1 MTSVLP
7 ALGSLTG
14 TGKRGGDGGGKPPH
28 KSTGKS
34 GPSGHYTEADYT
46 IAELKA
52 MAALACDLNR
62 KTAIKFFKAGSIHT
76 YNGDKFNLGTETG
89 RFFDPRNRAHLI
101 PSYDIEI
108 AAKSSGKSKLNAP
121 YALATLMAHAS
132 KDRRVRTGS
141 ACDGCKKGNGKF
153 KDCVTASDA
162 DGDLF
167 SGACTNCANGN
178 RYKRCSLY
186 NGAPLGPVQD
196 RSSTKAV
203 ASSSKTVASS
213 SKTVAS
219 SSVAT
224 RSAGPHTRSQASSSK
239 GKGVQ
244 VVVSGPS
251 ASTRAAV
258 APGPSSRTQLAI
270 RSATSSVASPL
281 SGSRYAESPL
291 PQFYPRG
298 SRTSTPGSVAQ
309 HRDVARLATDSSRS
323 SSRTLGDSIH
333 APLSAGSRRT
343 IPETPQVSPSPAP
356 WTPGRPRFLERSPTP
371 AFVSQATMMAEHLV
385 DPALVQGRY
394 IVLDDLYDAQYTRS
408 NRGENAHAFL
418 TMYGRRVTG
427 LVSTDF
433 SILHEILEEYNQRMG
448 I

>member
-1 MTSVLP
+1 M
-7 ALGSLTG
+7 
-14 TGKRGGDGGGKPPH
+14 
-28 KSTGKS
+28 
-34 GPSGHYTEADYT
+34 
-46 IAELKA
+46 I
-52 MAALACDLNR
+52 CDLDR
-62 KTAIKFFKAGSIHT
+62 KTATKFFKAGSIHAH
-76 YNGDKFNLGTETG
+76 NGEKFNLGTETG
-89 RFFDPRNRAHLI
+89 RFFELRNRSYLI
-101 PSYDIEI
+101 PAHDIEI
-108 AAKSSGKSKLNAP
+108 AAKNSGKSKLNAP
-121 YALATLMAHAS
+121 YALATLLAHAS

-196 RSSTKAV
+196 RSSTQAV

-213 SKTVAS
+213 SKA
-219 SSVAT
+219 AT
-224 RSAGPHTRSQASSSK
+224 RSDGPHTRSQASSSK
-239 GKGVQ
+239 GKEVQ

-251 ASTRAAV
+251 ASTRSAV
-258 APGPSSRTQLAI
+258 APGPSSRTRLAI
-270 RSATSSVASPL
+270 RSATTSVASPL
-281 SGSRYAESPL
+281 SDSRHAESPL

-309 HRDVARLATDSSRS
+309 HRDVARLATGSSRS
-323 SSRTLGDSIH
+323 SSHILADSIH
-333 APLSAGSRRT
+333 APSSARSRRT
-343 IPETPQVSPSPAP
+343 IPETPEVSPSPAP
-356 WTPGRPRFLERSPTP
+356 WTPDRPRFLERNPTP
-371 AFVSQATMMAEHLV
+371 QGLVSQAPMMAEHLV
-385 DPALVQGRY
+385 DPALVQGRH
-394 IVLDDLYDAQYTRS
+394 IVLEDLYDAQYTRS

-418 TMYGRRVTG
+418 TVYGRRVTG

-433 SILHEILEEYNQRMG
+433 EILYDILEEYNQRMG